1 MAKIH
6 WSGGSVDL
14 RIGCERECGNRF
26 GSIQHRSWPASVFV
40 ERATASPDHHCAHC
54 AKAAR
59 IALAA
64 ESAPNPT
71 SRCSVP
77 GCGSHAIN
85 PGHHGRTE
93 GADLDLCDV
102 CYWRKRAESATWP
115 KPRPISE
122 APTDGTSVLAHWSV
136 GNFPRLRG
144 CRWEVARVGSGLA
157 WFNEHNEPL
166 SAPDYFLPLPPEV
179 M

>member
-1 MAKIH
+1 MPRSLLGWWYEISPSAFLDH
-6 WSGGSVDL
+6 YAVAPD
-14 RIGCERECGNRF
+14 RIC
-26 GSIQHRSWPASVFV
+26 
-40 ERATASPDHHCAHC
+40 TDC

-59 IALAA
+59 LALAA
-64 ESAPNPT
+64 ESAPKPDT
-71 SRCSVP
+71 V
-77 GCGSHAIN
+77 I
-85 PGHHGRTE
+85 
-93 GADLDLCDV
+93 
-102 CYWRKRAESATWP
+102 WP

-179 M
+179 K

>member
-1 MAKIH
+1 M
-6 WSGGSVDL
+6 DL

-26 GSIQHRSWPASVFV
+26 GSIQHRSWPAPVFV
-40 ERATASPDHHCAHC
+40 ERATASPDRHCAHC

-59 IALAA
+59 LALAK
-64 ESAPNPT
+64 ESAPKRT

-85 PGHHGRTE
+85 PGHYGRIE

-115 KPRPISE
+115 KPRPISDI
-122 APTDGTSVLAHWSV
+122 PIDRPVPVYVPNLGWVIGSPLSV
-136 GNFPRLRG
+136 GWDG
-144 CRWEVARVGSGLA
+144 SKHVAGTI
-157 WFNEHNEPL
+157 L
-166 SAPDYFLPLPPEV
+166 STEGNVIHPTHFLDVILPPEV